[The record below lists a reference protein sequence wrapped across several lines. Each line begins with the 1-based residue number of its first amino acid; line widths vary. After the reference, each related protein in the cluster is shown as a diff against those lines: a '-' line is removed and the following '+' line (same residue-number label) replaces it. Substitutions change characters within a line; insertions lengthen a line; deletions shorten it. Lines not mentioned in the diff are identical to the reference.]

1 MKLRANREIERAGV
15 SAARAL
21 FESCG
26 CVFQEVDGANDYGKD
41 AYVDLGQNGYV
52 TGACLALQI
61 KSGKSYRAGSDYA
74 IPVDEK
80 HVSLWRDSS
89 VPTVGVVY
97 DPELQKLFWCS
108 ITRHLSEST
117 LGEHKTIPV
126 STGSEL
132 TRESIL
138 NGCFRG
144 STCVASDALVGQA
157 ILRLGTD
164 DPQMQCA
171 ALYDC
176 FCLGRN
182 DARVFVLV
190 RRLMDFLHEE
200 PYRSAIVVLAHLTSH
215 PDIFWTARNWV
226 PEHVREEAQKVLRW
240 NSAEVANLL
249 RSVDFDKWCR
259 GGLGQCVFMLLIQ
272 DPDIQQ
278 ALRVAAVDAAR
289 AGDDDVAYWAAY
301 LTIYLACGEGLRE
314 FNHLLE
320 LEPAIRNLPLM
331 GEVAIILRDYGHL
344 LLFE

>member
-15 SAARAL
+15 NAARTL
-21 FESCG
+21 LESCG

-41 AYVDLGQNGYV
+41 AYVDLGQSGYV

-80 HVSLWRDSS
+80 HESVWRDSS
-89 VPTVGVVY
+89 VPTIGIVY
-97 DPELQKLFWCS
+97 DPDLQKLFWCS
-108 ITRHLSEST
+108 ITRYLSENT
-117 LGEHKTIPV
+117 LGEIKTIPV
-126 STGSEL
+126 SSGNEL
-132 TRESIL
+132 TREAVL
-138 NGCFRG
+138 NGCFRD
-144 STCVASDALVGQA
+144 STCVATDALLGQA
-157 ILRLGTD
+157 ILRLGSD
-164 DPQMQCA
+164 DPQTQCA

-190 RRLMDFLHEE
+190 RRMMSFFDEE
-200 PYRSAIVVLAHLTSH
+200 SYHSAVIVLSHLTSH

-226 PEHVREEAQKVLRW
+226 PQDVRDEAVKALRW
-240 NSAEVANLL
+240 NCAEAAHLL
-249 RSVDFDKWCR
+249 RSVGFDEWAR
-259 GGLGQCVFMLLIQ
+259 GRLGQCVFMLLIQ

-278 ALRVAAVDAAR
+278 TLGVVSVDATR

-301 LTIYLACGEGLRE
+301 LAIYLAYDEGPQEYNR
-314 FNHLLE
+314 LLE
-320 LEPAIRNLPLM
+320 LEPAIRNLPFM
-331 GEVAIILRDYGHL
+331 GEVAIILRDYGQL